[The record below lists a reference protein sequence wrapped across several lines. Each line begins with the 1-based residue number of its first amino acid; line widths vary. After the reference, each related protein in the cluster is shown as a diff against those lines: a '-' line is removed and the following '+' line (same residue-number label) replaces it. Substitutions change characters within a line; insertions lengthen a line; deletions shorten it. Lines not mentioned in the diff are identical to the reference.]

1 MFRFFEQ
8 RNSSCE
14 DAKIVVNSS
23 RNSCDFDV
31 NVMMRGGREGV
42 GFRRLKGTRSLFCR
56 LWRWDTN
63 GAAGIYRPVYLHF
76 NLHPGKTKFFPRITA
91 YELSFLIRIILT
103 DD

>member
-42 GFRRLKGTRSLFCR
+42 GFRRLKGTKFILSLMAVGHEWCSRYISSSLF
-56 LWRWDTN
+56 
-63 GAAGIYRPVYLHF
+63 AF
-76 NLHPGKTKFFPRITA
+76 
-91 YELSFLIRIILT
+91 
-103 DD
+103 

>member
-31 NVMMRGGREGV
+31 NVMMRGG
-42 GFRRLKGTRSLFCR
+42 KGQKGLDS
-56 LWRWDTN
+56 
-63 GAAGIYRPVYLHF
+63 GG
-76 NLHPGKTKFFPRITA
+76 
-91 YELSFLIRIILT
+91 
-103 DD
+103 

>member
-31 NVMMRGGREGV
+31 NMMRGGKGRGWIPEVEGNAKFILSLMAV
-42 GFRRLKGTRSLFCR
+42 GHEWCSRYISSSLF
-56 LWRWDTN
+56 
-63 GAAGIYRPVYLHF
+63 AF
-76 NLHPGKTKFFPRITA
+76 
-91 YELSFLIRIILT
+91 
-103 DD
+103 